1 MLAAIALILATVVLF
16 KLKRERFAWVTLV
29 PTTWLLICTL
39 TAGYQKLFHENPRI
53 GFLAHANKFKA
64 AAAEGQLLAPAKS
77 AAQMQ
82 QIIVNDYIDASLA
95 AIFMA
100 VVLSV
105 LFYGI
110 RACLQALKDHQPS
123 THEAD
128 TTAPIGSASA

>member
-1 MLAAIALILATVVLF
+1 M
-16 KLKRERFAWVTLV
+16 
-29 PTTWLLICTL
+29 
-39 TAGYQKLFHENPRI
+39 H
-53 GFLAHANKFKA
+53 
-64 AAAEGQLLAPAKS
+64 
-77 AAQMQ
+77 

>member
-1 MLAAIALILATVVLF
+1 
-16 KLKRERFAWVTLV
+16 
-29 PTTWLLICTL
+29 LICTL

-53 GFLAHANKFKA
+53 GFLAHANKFQA

-77 AAQMQ
+77 AAQMH